1 MIHQVQKTCDSR
13 VKHLSAATEELSK
26 FEDELKKFNVW
37 SDATDKELDRQV
49 DAVQESDNIR
59 RVAELHKVRLMF
71 ENFEDKLPGPGHVA
85 QSVTCPV
92 TDASLIADPVV
103 ASSIPARSHTFV
115 TIDHEIISTV
125 ILLPSAGS
133 LKKGCCQLQAK
144 VCMHEVLVNPLFKL
158 AQEKRV
164 VR

>member
-37 SDATDKELDRQV
+37 SDATYKELDRQV

-71 ENFEDKLPGPGHVA
+71 
-85 QSVTCPV
+85 
-92 TDASLIADPVV
+92 
-103 ASSIPARSHTFV
+103 
-115 TIDHEIISTV
+115 
-125 ILLPSAGS
+125 
-133 LKKGCCQLQAK
+133 
-144 VCMHEVLVNPLFKL
+144 
-158 AQEKRV
+158 
-164 VR
+164 